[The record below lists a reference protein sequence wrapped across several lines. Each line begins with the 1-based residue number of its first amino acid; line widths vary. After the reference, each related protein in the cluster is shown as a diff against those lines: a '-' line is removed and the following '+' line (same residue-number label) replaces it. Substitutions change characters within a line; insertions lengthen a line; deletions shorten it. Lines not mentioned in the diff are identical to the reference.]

1 MVTVSERDASI
12 VVAIDGELDMA
23 TAAALRKPILDAIAA
38 GHRHIVVDLTQ
49 VTFID
54 STGLSVIIGA
64 HKRLQP
70 AGAIAVATE
79 SKMVRRVFD
88 LTGLTEILP
97 MTTSVAEAIVRVH
110 AIPTMREPT

>member
-1 MVTVSERDASI
+1 MVTVSERDASV

-23 TAAALRKPILDAIAA
+23 TASALRKPILDAIAG
-38 GHRHIVVDLTQ
+38 GHRHIVLDLTQ

-70 AGAIAVATE
+70 DGAIAVATE
-79 SKMVRRVFD
+79 SAMVRRVFH
-88 LTGLTEILP
+88 LTGLTDLLP
-97 MTTSVAEAIVRVH
+97 MTTTVTEALVRVH